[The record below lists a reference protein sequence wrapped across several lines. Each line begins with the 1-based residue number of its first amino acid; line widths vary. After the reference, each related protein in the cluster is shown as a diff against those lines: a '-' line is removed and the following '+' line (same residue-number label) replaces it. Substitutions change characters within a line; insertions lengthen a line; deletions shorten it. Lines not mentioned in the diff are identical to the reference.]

1 MVLWDTVSH
10 RLTSSACRSVCGSWL
25 QKLKWKHTAMFSACL
40 VICSAGLLMAHYL
53 LMRTISN
60 FAGLSCWQ
68 EAFDV
73 CTESRNPKDPSGR
86 WMLYLSTVW
95 KRNKTLLFK
104 HAKDFS
110 LHSKK
115 TSVTVNFSGNVALD
129 FMWKILAYINDEHI
143 RLLLLNNE
151 GACTQSYLPER
162 NQTLIRKGSF
172 SMPEFP
178 RSQNVGWGRVF
189 KGLGKSSN

>member
-1 MVLWDTVSH
+1 MSISLWFLASEAEVKTHSNVLCVPCHLLSWFADGTLPAYEDNIKFCWSILWAGSVWCLYWKQKSKGPLWKVNVVSQH
-10 RLTSSACRSVCGSWL
+10 
-25 QKLKWKHTAMFSACL
+25 CL
-40 VICSAGLLMAHYL
+40 
-53 LMRTISN
+53 
-60 FAGLSCWQ
+60 
-68 EAFDV
+68 E
-73 CTESRNPKDPSGR
+73 EK
-86 WMLYLSTVW
+86 
-95 KRNKTLLFK
+95 KTLLFK

-151 GACTQSYLPER
+151 GACTQSHLPER
-162 NQTLIRKGSF
+162 NQTLVRKGSF